1 MQNLIPPKCFDMF
14 SPIAG
19 GMLRRSRCALIFLL
33 KTEMETVETRDTLTN
48 QTAEMFLYS
57 QVGVPV
63 VSVIFG
69 ATRHQNYTD
78 KVVVAIKTCK
88 L

>member
-1 MQNLIPPKCFDMF
+1 
-14 SPIAG
+14 
-19 GMLRRSRCALIFLL
+19 
-33 KTEMETVETRDTLTN
+33 METVETRDTLTN

-78 KVVVAIKTCK
+78 KVVVATKTCK